1 MDADKLARRIRAYR
15 KLKHLTQKEFADM
28 LSISLT
34 KLGEMER
41 GNRKIQRDKL
51 AEIAHVLQ
59 IPLEE
64 IEHV

>member
-1 MDADKLARRIRAYR
+1 MDAEKLARRIRAYR
-15 KLKHLTQKEFADM
+15 KLKQLTQKEFADM

-34 KLGEMER
+34 TLGEVER
-41 GNRKIQRDKL
+41 GNRIIQRDKL
-51 AEIAHVLQ
+51 VEIARVLQ

>member
-1 MDADKLARRIRAYR
+1 MDAEKLARRIRAYR

-34 KLGEMER
+34 TLGEVER
-41 GNRKIQRDKL
+41 GNRIIQRETL
-51 AEIAHVLQ
+51 AEIARVLQ
-59 IPLEE
+59 IPVEE

>member
-1 MDADKLARRIRAYR
+1 MDADKLARRIRALR

-34 KLGEMER
+34 TLGEMER

>member
-1 MDADKLARRIRAYR
+1 MDADKLARRIRAFR
-15 KLKHLTQKEFADM
+15 KLKQLTQKEFADM

-34 KLGEMER
+34 TLGEMER
-41 GNRKIQRDKL
+41 GNRCIQRDKL

>member
-1 MDADKLARRIRAYR
+1 MDADKLARRIRAFR
-15 KLKHLTQKEFADM
+15 KLKQLTQKEFADM

-34 KLGEMER
+34 TLGEMER
-41 GNRKIQRDKL
+41 GNRRIQRDKL

>member
-34 KLGEMER
+34 TLGEMER